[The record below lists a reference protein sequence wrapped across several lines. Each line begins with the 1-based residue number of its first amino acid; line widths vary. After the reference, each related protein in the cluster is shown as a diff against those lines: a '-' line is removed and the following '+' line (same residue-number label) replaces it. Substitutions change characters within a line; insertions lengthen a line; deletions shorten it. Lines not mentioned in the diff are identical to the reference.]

1 MAMRE
6 TVLKL
11 IEEFNGDSKRKSK
24 AAEKKL
30 LKICIPI
37 IKNLTKITDL
47 FDYNLFDDAS
57 YYLPNRGTI
66 DEIVFADTDE
76 IQLVYS
82 DGCLGDVYEE
92 VLIFPL
98 SWLDINYERF
108 FYNCREK
115 KLKDLENDMSE
126 LKKQLSQMDTNYK
139 QVLSMHYTDNNSGK

>member
-1 MAMRE
+1 MRE

-11 IEEFNGDSKRKSK
+11 IEEFNGDSKRKSN

-37 IKNLTKITDL
+37 IKNLAKITDL
-47 FDYNLFDDAS
+47 FDYNLFDDTS

-66 DEIVFADTDE
+66 DEIAFADTDKIE
-76 IQLVYS
+76 LVYS
-82 DGCLGDVYEE
+82 DGCLGEVYEE

-98 SWLDINYERF
+98 SWLDVDYERF
-108 FYNCREK
+108 FYECREK

-126 LKKQLSQMDTNYK
+126 IKNKLSLMEDKYK
-139 QVLSMHYTDNNSGK
+139 EILSIQYTDNNSGK

>member
-1 MAMRE
+1 MRE

-37 IKNLTKITDL
+37 IKNLTKITDS
-47 FDYNLFDDAS
+47 FDYNLFDDTS

-66 DEIVFADTDE
+66 DEIAFCDTDE

-126 LKKQLSQMDTNYK
+126 LKNMLSQMDTNYK

>member
-1 MAMRE
+1 MRE

-37 IKNLTKITDL
+37 IKNLTKITDS

-66 DEIVFADTDE
+66 DEIAFADTDE

-115 KLKDLENDMSE
+115 KLKDLENNMSE
-126 LKKQLSQMDTNYK
+126 LKNMLSQMDTNYK